1 VRFAHA
7 LRRFSA
13 ESTKSRCVFDLAG
26 KRQQIEALEEESL
39 APDFYADRSHAQRQ
53 MQLLSRLR
61 DEVTLWEGLG
71 TRLAELHE
79 LATLLE
85 EDSDPRLDQ
94 EITRAVEDIESTLE
108 RQRFLLMLSGEHDA
122 KSALVSIHAGNGGTD
137 AQDWVQMLQ
146 RAYMRW
152 AEAHGYSVDVLDVTP
167 GEEAGIKSTTFSV
180 TGPYAYGYLRG
191 EAGAHRL
198 IRLSPYDSSH
208 RRQTS
213 FAKVEVMPDIGDE
226 PIEITIR
233 PEDLEV
239 DTFRSTGKGGQ
250 HLNKTDSAVRMRH
263 KPTGIVVTCQ
273 NERSQIQNREVALR
287 VLKARLYELQLEE
300 REREQA
306 RLKGAH
312 VEADFGNQIRTVTLH
327 PYNLVKDHRTGAEQ
341 GDTTAYLNGEMDR
354 FIEANLEAR
363 ANESYASSAV
373 AQAQSS

>member
-1 VRFAHA
+1 M
-7 LRRFSA
+7 
-13 ESTKSRCVFDLAG
+13 
-26 KRQQIEALEEESL
+26 EEESL
-39 APDFYADRSHAQRQ
+39 VPDFYADRSRAQRH

-61 DEVTLWEGLG
+61 DEVLLWQGLEE
-71 TRLAELHE
+71 RLTELHE

-85 EDSDPRLDQ
+85 AEPDADLEAEVSRALD
-94 EITRAVEDIESTLE
+94 EVEATLE

-137 AQDWVQMLQ
+137 AQDWVQILQ

-152 AEAHGYSVDVLDVTP
+152 AEAHGFTVDVLDVMP

-191 EAGAHRL
+191 EGGAHRL
-198 IRLSPYDSSH
+198 IRLSPFDAAH

-226 PIEITIR
+226 PIEIVIR

-239 DTFRSTGKGGQ
+239 DTFRATGKGGQ
-250 HLNKTDSAVRMRH
+250 HINKTDSAVRMRH
-263 KPTGIVVTCQ
+263 KPTGLVVTCQ
-273 NERSQIQNREVALR
+273 NERSQIQNRELALR
-287 VLKARLYELQLEE
+287 VLKARLYELQLKE
-300 REREQA
+300 RENEQA

-327 PYNLVKDHRTGAEQ
+327 PYSLVKDHRTGAEQ

-354 FIEANLEAR
+354 FIQANLEAR
-363 ANESYASSAV
+363 ANESYAPAASTPA
-373 AQAQSS
+373 